1 MADTWVL
8 GAIRF
13 EGVAPKPQNP
23 PIMFTSGMKGMK
35 IALEFDSE
43 WDEVPFRSAT
53 FFAVDSMMTVEDV
66 TDSVEVPEQILDR
79 PYTKVYL
86 SVVGQDVKPDAETVA
101 RATEIHARMEAIE
114 SGMQTATSETV
125 GALMSEYMEL
135 RKELDGMTLIR
146 KRFPT
151 PWIPIGRVLRGV
163 ELPED
168 SEQFEGV

>member
-1 MADTWVL
+1 MAESWVL

-13 EGVAPKPQNP
+13 EGVSPKPQNP
-23 PIMFTSGMKGMK
+23 PILFTSGMKGVK

-43 WDEVPFRSAT
+43 WDELPFRSAT
-53 FFAVDSMMTVEDV
+53 FFAVDSMLTVEDV

-114 SGMQTATSETV
+114 SEMLTATSDTV
-125 GALMSEYMEL
+125 GALMSEHMALYEEL
-135 RKELDGMTLIR
+135 GTMNLVR

-163 ELPED
+163 EPPEEVD
-168 SEQFEGV
+168 V